1 MGRGLR
7 LACEACDYWADLFE
21 PGSVHESATVATG
34 EQSHHDSASWS
45 SYLCPQCV
53 EPVELPGAALAECP
67 RCASP
72 LLDFAT
78 AAEEL
83 AAVARTRAVF
93 DLRSEIAG
101 REHVVQL
108 LSYVGTLRG
117 QEVALPGG
125 EAIAALVDVLHR
137 HVSEGAAAASA
148 WLPLAN
154 TAALAGLDTA
164 LAAAP
169 STAACA
175 MLLQARLAEADRAIS
190 TLEHLIDEEADLPGV
205 PCPRCGTGHLLHW
218 PIWV

>member
-21 PGSVHESATVATG
+21 PRSLHESATLATA
-34 EQSHHDSASWS
+34 ERSHQDSAWWN

-53 EPVELPGAALAECP
+53 EPIELPAEALAECP

-83 AAVARTRAVF
+83 AAVARTRAAL

-101 REHVVQL
+101 REQVVQL
-108 LSYVGTLRG
+108 LSSLGTLRG
-117 QEVALPGG
+117 QEVLP
-125 EAIAALVDVLHR
+125 ERDAIAAVRDVLR
-137 HVSEGAAAASA
+137 GHVSAGAAAASA

-154 TAALAGLDTA
+154 TAALAGLDAA

-175 MLLQARLAEADRAIS
+175 ALLQARLAEADRAIG